1 MQYFGVRDLREN
13 IGEYAQNAESGVI
26 SVISRNGKP
35 LTVNF
40 PFDDLLIELGAHK
53 SLAVKLYEEGS
64 LSLKKAARFAGLK
77 SDHFIRVLGATGISV
92 LGDEKQLANELKQF
106 E

>member
-13 IGEYAQNAESGVI
+13 IGEYAQNAESGVM

-35 LTVNF
+35 LTVNI
-40 PFDDLLIELGAHK
+40 PFDDLLLELGAHK
-53 SLAVKLYEEGS
+53 SLAVKLFEEGTLS
-64 LSLKKAARFAGLK
+64 LSKAARYAGLK
-77 SDHFIRVLGATGISV
+77 TDHFIKLLGAAGISV
-92 LGDEKQLANELKQF
+92 LGDENDLEKELSHF